1 MTTKLHIGNIPSTAT
16 DKDLEIMFRRFG
28 LVESVGITRDPHT
41 GSSKGCGYVEMRNE
55 VDADT
60 AISRLNFSQYGGRT
74 IGVSR
79 ARTTQK
85 SAAVRD

>member
-16 DKDLEIMFRRFG
+16 VEDLEVIFRQFG
-28 LVESVGITRDPHT
+28 LVESAGITKDPRTGLST
-41 GSSKGCGYVEMRNE
+41 GSGYVEMCNE
-55 VDADT
+55 MDAES

-79 ARTTQK
+79 ARK
-85 SAAVRD
+85 P